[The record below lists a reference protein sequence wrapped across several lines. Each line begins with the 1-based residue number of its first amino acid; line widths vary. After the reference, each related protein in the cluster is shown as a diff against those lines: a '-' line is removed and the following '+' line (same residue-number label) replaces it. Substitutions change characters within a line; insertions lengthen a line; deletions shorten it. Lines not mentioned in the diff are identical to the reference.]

1 MSSISIII
9 PVYNEEKTI
18 LKILERIDKIKIKSK
33 VEIIII
39 NDGSTDNSKNIIE
52 QNFQYYQKVKHFDQN
67 SGKGKAVIEGL
78 KISTCDYIFLQD
90 ADLEYDPND
99 LIHFINIVEKNKAD
113 LIMGSR
119 FIADKRSVLH
129 FWHMLG
135 NRIITFVFNVLNN
148 TTFTDIY
155 CCYCFFKKKILP
167 ISELRSFGWG
177 QQAEILTYLSN
188 KAIKIFE
195 ISVNYEARKYLDGK
209 KIKYYHIFE
218 IIYWIVYT
226 KLRIFFRSGSLLVVN
241 KIIVSNFLFI
251 VTLIAA

>member
-155 CCYCFFKKKILP
+155 CCYCLFERKNLSIEKLKSL
-167 ISELRSFGWG
+167 GWG
-177 QQAEILTYLSN
+177 QQAEILTYLALNSN
-188 KAIKIFE
+188 KICEVAV
-195 ISVNYEARKYLDGK
+195 SYDGRKYSEGK
-209 KIKYYHIFE
+209 KIKFYHALDVF
-218 IIYWIVYT
+218 YWIIIT
-226 KLRIFFRSGSLLVVN
+226 KL
-241 KIIVSNFLFI
+241 K
-251 VTLIAA
+251 TLIK